1 MKKNNYVK
9 PRTAQMDAGIENFI
23 MQSLVN
29 NGDGT
34 WSQVINPGEDDETE
48 DEPRSKF
55 GFWDL

>member
-34 WSQVINPGEDDETE
+34 WSQIIKPTDDPTDDES
-48 DEPRSKF
+48 RAKY